1 MAKSKKNWWLIGL
14 ILLIVILT
22 ALAIYRAKTKPKG
35 TAVTVEESAKRTIK
49 ETVSASG
56 KVYPIA
62 QVKISSDVSGE
73 IVELYVE
80 EGDSVVIGQLLAKI
94 NPDVYVSAVER
105 GQAGLNATRSQYAIS
120 KAQLESSKSQKEQ
133 ILAQL
138 ENAKI
143 IHDRNIQLKKDGV
156 ISQAEFDQSAATL
169 RGLEANLKAAAAN
182 IRSAEKSM
190 EAAGFT
196 EKGSAAGLK
205 ELKTNL
211 DRTIIRAPRSG
222 IVSSLSVE
230 KGERVV
236 GTIQMTGTEM
246 MRISDLNAME
256 VQVEVSENDILK
268 VKVGDEADIEVDAYT
283 RKKFKGEVTH
293 ISNSA
298 SNIKSALGTASL
310 TTDQVTN
317 FQVKIR
323 IIEDSY
329 KDLKSSVN
337 KHVFRP
343 GMSAS
348 VDIYTRKEENV
359 ITVPIQSVAIREK
372 KDAKIKKDVKTE
384 IQEDQYNQVVFIM
397 DADTAKMVIVTT
409 GIQDNEFIHVI
420 SGVKSGDKIVSGPY
434 SELSKGLKNGDK
446 IHIKKEEKE
455 KKETKE

>member
-1 MAKSKKNWWLIGL
+1 MSKSKRNWWLIGL
-14 ILLIVILT
+14 IVLVIILT
-22 ALAIYRAKTKPKG
+22 VLAVYRAKTKPKG
-35 TAVTVEESAKRTIK
+35 TAVTIEAAANRTIK

-211 DRTIIRAPRSG
+211 TGQSF
-222 IVSSLSVE
+222 
-230 KGERVV
+230 ER
-236 GTIQMTGTEM
+236 Q
-246 MRISDLNAME
+246 
-256 VQVEVSENDILK
+256 
-268 VKVGDEADIEVDAYT
+268 EAVLCP
-283 RKKFKGEVTH
+283 V
-293 ISNSA
+293 
-298 SNIKSALGTASL
+298 
-310 TTDQVTN
+310 
-317 FQVKIR
+317 FQ
-323 IIEDSY
+323 
-329 KDLKSSVN
+329 
-337 KHVFRP
+337 
-343 GMSAS
+343 
-348 VDIYTRKEENV
+348 
-359 ITVPIQSVAIREK
+359 
-372 KDAKIKKDVKTE
+372 
-384 IQEDQYNQVVFIM
+384 
-397 DADTAKMVIVTT
+397 
-409 GIQDNEFIHVI
+409 
-420 SGVKSGDKIVSGPY
+420 
-434 SELSKGLKNGDK
+434 
-446 IHIKKEEKE
+446 
-455 KKETKE
+455 

>member
-1 MAKSKKNWWLIGL
+1 M

-105 GQAGLNATRSQYAIS
+105 GQAGLNATRSQYSIS

-455 KKETKE
+455 KKEPKE

>member
-455 KKETKE
+455 KKEPKE

>member
-22 ALAIYRAKTKPKG
+22 ALALYRAKTKPKG

-80 EGDSVVIGQLLAKI
+80 EGDSVITGQLLAKI

-143 IHDRNIQLKKDGV
+143 IHDRNILLKKEGV

-256 VQVEVSENDILK
+256 VQVDVSENDILK

-283 RKKFKGEVTH
+283 GKKFKGEVTH

-298 SNIKSALGTASL
+298 SNIKSALGTTSL

-323 IIEDSY
+323 ILEDSY
-329 KDLKSSVN
+329 KDLKSPLN

-372 KDAKIKKDVKTE
+372 KEIKGKKGKKEE
-384 IQEDQYNQVVFIM
+384 IKEDQYDQVVFIM
-397 DADTAKMVIVTT
+397 DADTAKMVVVTT

-420 SGVKSGDKIVSGPY
+420 SGVGPGEKVVSGPY

-455 KKETKE
+455 KKEPKE

>member
-105 GQAGLNATRSQYAIS
+105 GQAGLNATRSQYSIS

-455 KKETKE
+455 KKEPKE

>member
-1 MAKSKKNWWLIGL
+1 M
-14 ILLIVILT
+14 
-22 ALAIYRAKTKPKG
+22 
-35 TAVTVEESAKRTIK
+35 
-49 ETVSASG
+49 
-56 KVYPIA
+56 
-62 QVKISSDVSGE
+62 
-73 IVELYVE
+73 
-80 EGDSVVIGQLLAKI
+80 
-94 NPDVYVSAVER
+94 
-105 GQAGLNATRSQYAIS
+105 
-120 KAQLESSKSQKEQ
+120 
-133 ILAQL
+133 
-138 ENAKI
+138 
-143 IHDRNIQLKKDGV
+143 
-156 ISQAEFDQSAATL
+156 
-169 RGLEANLKAAAAN
+169 
-182 IRSAEKSM
+182 
-190 EAAGFT
+190 
-196 EKGSAAGLK
+196 
-205 ELKTNL
+205 
-211 DRTIIRAPRSG
+211 
-222 IVSSLSVE
+222 SSLSVE

-283 RKKFKGEVTH
+283 GKKFKGEVTH

-372 KDAKIKKDVKTE
+372 KDAKIKK
-384 IQEDQYNQVVFIM
+384 M
-397 DADTAKMVIVTT
+397 
-409 GIQDNEFIHVI
+409 
-420 SGVKSGDKIVSGPY
+420 
-434 SELSKGLKNGDK
+434 
-446 IHIKKEEKE
+446 
-455 KKETKE
+455 

>member
-1 MAKSKKNWWLIGL
+1 M
-14 ILLIVILT
+14 
-22 ALAIYRAKTKPKG
+22 
-35 TAVTVEESAKRTIK
+35 
-49 ETVSASG
+49 
-56 KVYPIA
+56 
-62 QVKISSDVSGE
+62 
-73 IVELYVE
+73 
-80 EGDSVVIGQLLAKI
+80 
-94 NPDVYVSAVER
+94 
-105 GQAGLNATRSQYAIS
+105 
-120 KAQLESSKSQKEQ
+120 
-133 ILAQL
+133 
-138 ENAKI
+138 
-143 IHDRNIQLKKDGV
+143 
-156 ISQAEFDQSAATL
+156 
-169 RGLEANLKAAAAN
+169 
-182 IRSAEKSM
+182 
-190 EAAGFT
+190 
-196 EKGSAAGLK
+196 
-205 ELKTNL
+205 

-230 KGERVV
+230 KRERVV

-372 KDAKIKKDVKTE
+372 KDAKIKRCK
-384 IQEDQYNQVVFIM
+384 NR
-397 DADTAKMVIVTT
+397 
-409 GIQDNEFIHVI
+409 N
-420 SGVKSGDKIVSGPY
+420 SGRPVQSGSFYHGCRY
-434 SELSKGLKNGDK
+434 S
-446 IHIKKEEKE
+446 
-455 KKETKE
+455 

>member
-105 GQAGLNATRSQYAIS
+105 GQAGLNATRSQYSIS

-420 SGVKSGDKIVSGPY
+420 SGVKSRCV
-434 SELSKGLKNGDK
+434 
-446 IHIKKEEKE
+446 
-455 KKETKE
+455 